1 MKDSV
6 KVNVKNGLNNIRF
19 WYEIKYNGDYPPLA
33 EIFDVF
39 DNEWLVENMP
49 FAEGNYFGFEAM
61 DEEVVVTELN
71 RLRSLKSNQW

>member
-1 MKDSV
+1 MK
-6 KVNVKNGLNNIRF
+6 NVSAGLNNIKLWF
-19 WYEIKYNGDYPPLA
+19 EIKYCDGDYPTTRD
-33 EIFDVF
+33 IFNAY
-39 DNEWLVENMP
+39 DNKWLVENMP